1 MLRRLPF
8 YSPRPTHVP
17 LILPDDLFP
26 LLLHQIFY
34 RSVMLWRVERQS
46 VGVCRRGSLIEPG
59 QVVGD
64 EVSILAGGALD
75 EDDALFVAYATEF
88 VGRSMVAD

>member
-59 QVVGD
+59 QVVGCEMEGMSEKWD
-64 EVSILAGGALD
+64 SLEIKGI
-75 EDDALFVAYATEF
+75 
-88 VGRSMVAD
+88 ADR